1 MADVKKGRPPLEHGK
16 KEIQLNLRLDAET
29 LDLLNRCAAAL
40 NVSRG
45 TVIRDAIRR
54 VAAEQGIK

>member
-1 MADVKKGRPPLEHGK
+1 MEEKKKGRPLLTHGK

-54 VAAEQGIK
+54 TAAEHGIK